1 MPYLRIRLNVLDVNL
16 KRGYTI
22 GKLLIEYQV
31 PSKSSLGR
39 REIIFPNPTMKAF
52 ISNVDLP
59 FGNSLSRLLYV
70 TAVGSRAEEEEE
82 EEVQIDPVT
91 GTCV

>member
-1 MPYLRIRLNVLDVNL
+1 
-16 KRGYTI
+16 
-22 GKLLIEYQV
+22 
-31 PSKSSLGR
+31 
-39 REIIFPNPTMKAF
+39 MKAF

-91 GTCV
+91 GTCA